1 MLSLF
6 LLETEGDKT
15 LRMKAADTGWDQQER
30 GAFHLSGRN
39 VGLCMHRRD

>member
-6 LLETEGDKT
+6 LLGTEGNKA

-39 VGLCMHRRD
+39 VGLYMHRSD